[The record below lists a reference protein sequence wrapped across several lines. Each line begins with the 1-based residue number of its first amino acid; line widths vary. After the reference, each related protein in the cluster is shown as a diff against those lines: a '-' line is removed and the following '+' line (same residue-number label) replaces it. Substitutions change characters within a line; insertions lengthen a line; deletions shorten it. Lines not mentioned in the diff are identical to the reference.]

1 MIKEKLT
8 LKSRTTT
15 VAAAASEVKS
25 VRFVSTDNRGYRV
38 YESGRIGIFGT
49 TGAYDEAK
57 AWKKAE
63 ENLKN
68 EIPYSAAASRG
79 KEEHID
85 VSDGLLGDKAFVDK
99 AKELLARLKETC
111 PAFLFSNN
119 ILKTEHEISLVNDVG
134 LDLSY
139 RAGVYQLDLVMKEK
153 ASANIMDLGYSYTG
167 KTFDVEKMA
176 SDIEELVRAYYVPA
190 DIEEGE
196 QYVLASLYDLG
207 LDKLYEGIRADSYAN
222 GTGLFAG
229 KLGRKVFN
237 EGVTIYEDRTPD
249 SGFFSCFFDDEGVVN
264 EDYKNIVFENG
275 VFKNVLACKLDAQKY
290 GLPVSG
296 SGSAAYDGV
305 PQTGLSGLRLAGS
318 GRTIRELTQGGKA
331 VYIVMAS
338 GGDTT
343 PDGNF
348 ATPVHISFLCENGK
362 LVGRLPAL
370 NISGNL
376 FDIYGKNFAG
386 QAEDSLSLTDSEL
399 NKPIVVKMKVTK

>member
-25 VRFVSTDNRGYRV
+25 VRFVSTEKRGYRV

-68 EIPYSAAASRG
+68 EIPYPAAASRG
-79 KEEHID
+79 KAEHID

-153 ASANIMDLGYSYTG
+153 ASANIMDLGYS
-167 KTFDVEKMA
+167 
-176 SDIEELVRAYYVPA
+176 
-190 DIEEGE
+190 
-196 QYVLASLYDLG
+196 
-207 LDKLYEGIRADSYAN
+207 
-222 GTGLFAG
+222 
-229 KLGRKVFN
+229 
-237 EGVTIYEDRTPD
+237 
-249 SGFFSCFFDDEGVVN
+249 
-264 EDYKNIVFENG
+264 
-275 VFKNVLACKLDAQKY
+275 
-290 GLPVSG
+290 
-296 SGSAAYDGV
+296 
-305 PQTGLSGLRLAGS
+305 
-318 GRTIRELTQGGKA
+318 
-331 VYIVMAS
+331 
-338 GGDTT
+338 
-343 PDGNF
+343 
-348 ATPVHISFLCENGK
+348 
-362 LVGRLPAL
+362 
-370 NISGNL
+370 
-376 FDIYGKNFAG
+376 
-386 QAEDSLSLTDSEL
+386 
-399 NKPIVVKMKVTK
+399 

>member
-1 MIKEKLT
+1 MIREKLT
-8 LKSRTTT
+8 VKSRTTT
-15 VAAAASEVKS
+15 VATAASEVKS
-25 VRFVSTDNRGYRV
+25 VRFVSTEKRGYRV
-38 YESGRIGIFGT
+38 YENGRIGIFGT
-49 TGAYDEAK
+49 TGAYDEAA

-68 EIPYSAAASRG
+68 ESPYPAAASRD

-85 VSDGLLGDKAFVDK
+85 VSPDLLGDKAFVDK
-99 AKELLARLKETC
+99 VKELLARLRETC

-119 ILKTEHEISLVNDVG
+119 ILKTEREISFVNDVG
-134 LDLSY
+134 LKLSY
-139 RAGVYQLDLVMKEK
+139 KAGLYQLDLVMKEK
-153 ASANIMDLGYSYTG
+153 ASANIMDMGYSYTG
-167 KTFDVEKMA
+167 KPFDVKKMA

-229 KLGRKVFN
+229 MLGRQIFN
-237 EGVTIYEDRTPD
+237 EGITLYEDRTPD

-296 SGSAAYDGV
+296 SASAAYDGV

-318 GRTIRELTQGGKA
+318 GKTIKELTQGGKA

>member
-1 MIKEKLT
+1 
-8 LKSRTTT
+8 
-15 VAAAASEVKS
+15 
-25 VRFVSTDNRGYRV
+25 
-38 YESGRIGIFGT
+38 
-49 TGAYDEAK
+49 YDEAK

-176 SDIEELVRAYYVPA
+176 SDIEDLRYYVPA

-275 VFKNVLACKLDAQKY
+275 VFKNVLACKLDARNMVC
-290 GLPVSG
+290 LCR
-296 SGSAAYDGV
+296 AACRVDGV
-305 PQTGLSGLRLAGS
+305 PQTGLAPVSRGLGNDY
-318 GRTIRELTQGGKA
+318 RERPKA
-331 VYIVMAS
+331 EKRCI
-338 GGDTT
+338 
-343 PDGNF
+343 
-348 ATPVHISFLCENGK
+348 
-362 LVGRLPAL
+362 
-370 NISGNL
+370 
-376 FDIYGKNFAG
+376 
-386 QAEDSLSLTDSEL
+386 
-399 NKPIVVKMKVTK
+399 

>member
-1 MIKEKLT
+1 MIREKLT
-8 LKSRTTT
+8 VKSRTTT
-15 VAAAASEVKS
+15 VATAASEVKS
-25 VRFVSTDNRGYRV
+25 VRFVSTEKRGYRV
-38 YESGRIGIFGT
+38 YENGRIGIFGT
-49 TGAYDEAK
+49 TGAYDEAA

-68 EIPYSAAASRG
+68 EIPYPAAASRD

-85 VSDGLLGDKAFVDK
+85 VSPDLLGDKAFVDK
-99 AKELLARLKETC
+99 VKELLARLRETC

-119 ILKTEHEISLVNDVG
+119 ILKTEREISFVNDVG
-134 LDLSY
+134 LKLSY
-139 RAGVYQLDLVMKEK
+139 KAGLYQLDLVMKEK
-153 ASANIMDLGYSYTG
+153 ASANIMDMGYSYTG
-167 KTFDVEKMA
+167 KPFDVKKMA

-229 KLGRKVFN
+229 MLGRQIFN
-237 EGVTIYEDRTPD
+237 EGITLYEDRTPD

-296 SGSAAYDGV
+296 SASAAYDGV

-318 GRTIRELTQGGKA
+318 GKTIKELTQGGKA

>member
-1 MIKEKLT
+1 MIREKLT
-8 LKSRTTT
+8 VKSRTTT
-15 VAAAASEVKS
+15 VATAASEVKS
-25 VRFVSTDNRGYRV
+25 VRFVSTEKRGYRV
-38 YESGRIGIFGT
+38 YENGRIGIFGT
-49 TGAYDEAK
+49 TGAYDEAA

-68 EIPYSAAASRG
+68 EIPYPAAASRD

-85 VSDGLLGDKAFVDK
+85 VSPDLLGDKAFVDK
-99 AKELLARLKETC
+99 VKELLARLRETC

-119 ILKTEHEISLVNDVG
+119 ILKTEREISFVNDVG
-134 LDLSY
+134 LKLSY
-139 RAGVYQLDLVMKEK
+139 KAGLYQLDLVMKEK
-153 ASANIMDLGYSYTG
+153 ASANIMDMGYSYTG
-167 KTFDVEKMA
+167 KPFDVEKMA

-229 KLGRKVFN
+229 MLGRQIFN
-237 EGVTIYEDRTPD
+237 EGITLYEDRTPD

-296 SGSAAYDGV
+296 SASAAYDGV

-318 GRTIRELTQGGKA
+318 GKTIKELTQGGKA